1 MRSVVDLDV
10 PFIRELGPARK
21 LVDDTKTQLDTEVRR
36 ARDELRREV
45 SDLAVAVAEK
55 LVHKTLR
62 EDDHRRIV
70 AEAIAGMKVS

>member
-1 MRSVVDLDV
+1 MRKSNFALRLQ
-10 PFIRELGPARK
+10 PSIFE
-21 LVDDTKTQLDTEVRR
+21 
-36 ARDELRREV
+36 ELREV
-45 SDLAVAVAEK
+45 VAAEDVTLNQFINVAVAEK